1 MHHLKFIGLI
11 LKREFALPAKAI
23 FILSILAGA
32 TELSAQVV
40 PEKVMQEI
48 YQKIKT
54 PYKFG
59 LVMVPPDNSKMMDS
73 PSIFRFKNS
82 WYMTYI
88 VFDGKGYETW
98 LAQSDNLLNWETKG
112 RLMSFTENTW
122 DANQKA
128 GYIAL
133 QDFIWGGSYEV
144 QKFNG
149 KYWMSYLGGSTEGY
163 EAGKLG
169 IGIAFSEKLNEATE
183 WQRLAQPVISVND
196 KDVRWYDSETIY
208 KSSVIWD
215 REKTTGH
222 QFVMFYNAKGS
233 DKPAGKAEAERIAMA
248 VSDDMKN
255 WKRFGEKPVIDHET
269 GISGDA
275 FISKINDVWVMFYFG
290 AFWKPGAFD
299 RFACSYDLVNWTD
312 WKGDD
317 LISPSENYDN
327 RYAHKPYVIKYDGIV
342 YHFYCAVDEKG
353 NRGIALATSK
363 DIGNSKL
370 HFNTK

>member
-11 LKREFALPAKAI
+11 LKREFALPAKVI
-23 FILSILAGA
+23 FILSVLAGA

-40 PEKVMQEI
+40 PEKLMQEI
-48 YQKIKT
+48 YQEIKT
-54 PYKFG
+54 PYKYG

-73 PSIFRFKNS
+73 PSIFRFKES

-98 LAQSDNLLNWETKG
+98 LAQSDNLLKWETKG

-122 DANQKA
+122 DVNQKA

-133 QDFIWGGSYEV
+133 QDFNWGGSYEV
-144 QKFNG
+144 QKYDG

-183 WQRLAQPVISVND
+183 WQRFPQPVISVND
-196 KDVRWYDSETIY
+196 KDVRWYDNETIY
-208 KSSVIWD
+208 KSSVIRD
-215 REKTTGH
+215 RKKTTGH

-233 DKPAGKAEAERIAMA
+233 NKPAGKAEAERIAMA

-299 RFACSYDLVNWTD
+299 RFACSYDLVNWTV

-327 RYAHKPYVIKYDGIV
+327 QYAHKPYVIKYEGVV

-363 DIGNSKL
+363 DIGKSKL
-370 HFNTK
+370 KFNKN